1 MTECE
6 MNIKMNLFCILLTFL
21 AMQQKAEEKLEYSV
35 PWIGNLNHNVIDI
48 CGNASNQK
56 SQRGA

>member
-1 MTECE
+1 
-6 MNIKMNLFCILLTFL
+6 MNLFCILLTFTS
-21 AMQQKAEEKLEYSV
+21 MQQKAEEKLEYSV